1 MAKKVIW
8 SSRAQNDRKE
18 ILEYWIKRNKSKVY
32 SKKLAELFR
41 QAEIL
46 VTNYPEIGKP
56 TDSKNVRI
64 KVVRDYLLIYE
75 IKKNQIFILTIWDS
89 RQNPKKLVKQL

>member
-1 MAKKVIW
+1 M
-8 SSRAQNDRKE
+8 
-18 ILEYWIKRNKSKVY
+18 
-32 SKKLAELFR
+32 
-41 QAEIL
+41 
-46 VTNYPEIGKP
+46 GKP

-89 RQNPKKLVKQL
+89 RQNPKKTSKTTLKMTYAAVIY